1 LTRSNSAIFAPT
13 PSIFRRIKPCLLGDQ
28 LTSITD
34 FIELLE
40 LCQGENFRL
49 TLFDDKVIVF
59 FVDFEKRRSLLLL
72 NVE

>member
-1 LTRSNSAIFAPT
+1 
-13 PSIFRRIKPCLLGDQ
+13 LGDQ

-34 FIELLE
+34 FVELFE
-40 LCQGENFRL
+40 LCHGENYRL

>member
-1 LTRSNSAIFAPT
+1 
-13 PSIFRRIKPCLLGDQ
+13 LGDQ